1 MNDQEVV
8 DCAREGLLGSK
19 LLTKQTQG
27 LFPSSIGNQNKQ
39 CHTQS
44 VCGEQN
50 EDNSKL
56 NACNM
61 LIQKACSRGNLDDI
75 TIMLVPLQS
84 FITYEAM

>member
-8 DCAREGLLGSK
+8 DCAREELLGSE
-19 LLTKQTQG
+19 LLMKQTQD
-27 LFPSSIGNQNKQ
+27 LFPSSIGNRTKQ

-44 VCGEQN
+44 LFGEQN

-56 NACNM
+56 NTCNM

-75 TIMLVPLQS
+75 TILIVPLQGFVTAS
-84 FITYEAM
+84 S

>member
-19 LLTKQTQG
+19 LLTTMQGQGSSTKQHKDDD
-27 LFPSSIGNQNKQ
+27 LKM
-39 CHTQS
+39 
-44 VCGEQN
+44 
-50 EDNSKL
+50 

-75 TIMLVPLQS
+75 TIMLVPLKS